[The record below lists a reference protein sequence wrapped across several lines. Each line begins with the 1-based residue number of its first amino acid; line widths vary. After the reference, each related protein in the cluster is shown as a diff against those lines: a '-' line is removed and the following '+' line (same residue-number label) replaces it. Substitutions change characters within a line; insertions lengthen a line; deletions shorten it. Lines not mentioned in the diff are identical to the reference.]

1 MSASAAKPARRTSA
15 RWAEVLFA
23 AAVAAIAVVAFALV
37 QASGAAADGS
47 HAIATVSRHGTVV
60 QTIDLAAVEAPYT
73 LRLEDESGWNTVAV
87 EPGRIRI
94 VEADCPDKVCVETG
108 WVDGPGRPIACA
120 PHGLTITV
128 ECEGG
133 GPDDVD
139 AIAR

>member
-1 MSASAAKPARRTSA
+1 MSASAAKPARRISA
-15 RWAEVLFA
+15 RRAEALFA
-23 AAVAAIAVVAFALV
+23 AVVAAIAVIAFALA

-47 HAIATVSRHGTVV
+47 HAIATVSRNGTAI

-73 LRLEDESGWNTVAV
+73 LQLEDERGWNTVAV

-94 VEADCPDKVCVETG
+94 VAADCPDEVCVETG
-108 WVDGPGRPIACA
+108 WIDGPGRPIACA

-133 GPDDVD
+133 ASDDVD
-139 AIAR
+139 AVVR